1 MSHLPWPAAE
11 TFLMKEGWTM
21 AEQNKG
27 EGREERQKRLLLVVD
42 GDAAHLYFTS
52 ILLQRL
58 EYNLHTAK
66 TAEDALEIVEVAAPA
81 LVLTEISLAGTDGY
95 ELLKKIKRNPST
107 FAIPVIVATSSRD
120 PAVKEA
126 CLREGCTAYF
136 QKPVDPDLL
145 YAAIQKATESQPRRY
160 IRLNTCLNVIVG
172 DEKAAEQSVISDYI
186 TALSEQGMYVSTTRP
201 KAAGT
206 PVPITIFLEGS
217 RIKVEGSVLYSF
229 QQGEGPIKTP
239 GMGIKFTRID
249 PQDEARIKT
258 FIRKEITKGLP
269 VHPSG
274 SPIF

>member
-1 MSHLPWPAAE
+1 
-11 TFLMKEGWTM
+11 M

-27 EGREERQKRLLLVVD
+27 KEPEERQKRLLLVVD
-42 GDAAHLYFTS
+42 GDAAHLYYTS

-58 EYNLHTAK
+58 EYNIHATK
-66 TAEDALEIVEVAAPA
+66 TAEDALEIVDVAAPA
-81 LVLTEISLAGTDGY
+81 LVLTEIALAGTDGY
-95 ELLKKIKRNPST
+95 ELLKKIKRNPRT
-107 FAIPVIVATSSRD
+107 FAIPVIVITSSRD

-126 CLREGCTAYF
+126 CLRDGCTAYF
-136 QKPVDPDLL
+136 QKPADPDAL

-160 IRLNTCLNVIVG
+160 IRLNTCLNVSVG
-172 DEKAAEQSVISDYI
+172 DGKAAEQSVISDYI
-186 TALSEQGMYVSTTRP
+186 TALSEQGMYVSTLKPR
-201 KAAGT
+201 AAGT
-206 PVPITIFLEGS
+206 LVPITIFLEGS

-258 FIRKEITKGLP
+258 FITKELTKGLP
-269 VHPSG
+269 VRRGG